1 MKLSTFGVFAVSAML
16 FALADVGAA
25 HPVRLERRDN
35 PVTKIIEYVIYGS
48 GKDQKPHE
56 AAEEGHR
63 YAAPT
68 EHHDR
73 PEPHKQK
80 SPYHGSAS
88 DAERQ
93 VLCLVNKERR
103 RHSLHPLALHPAMTR
118 AAYEHS
124 EYQSRVKSM
133 THNDPQNGQLGSR
146 LQRNGFSFAS
156 ASENIAE
163 APGVSP
169 KEVFDMWINDPPHYE
184 NIVDPNARF
193 MGLACVDGFWTQ
205 DFGSDADAR
214 GEEPQYEAHEYC

>member
-1 MKLSTFGVFAVSAML
+1 MKLSAFGVVAASAVL
-16 FALADVGAA
+16 FALVDVGAA

-35 PVTKIIEYVIYGS
+35 PVTKVIEYVIYGN
-48 GKDQKPHE
+48 KDQKPHE
-56 AAEEGHR
+56 VEEGHG
-63 YAAPT
+63 YATPAA
-68 EHHDR
+68 HHDR
-73 PEPHKQK
+73 PAA
-80 SPYHGSAS
+80 YHGSAS
-88 DAERQ
+88 ESERQ

-103 RHSLHPLALHPAMTR
+103 RHGLRPLALHPAMTR

-124 EYQSRVKSM
+124 EYQSRVRSM
-133 THNDPQNGQLGSR
+133 THSDPQNGQLGSR

-184 NIVDPNARF
+184 NIVDPNARY

-205 DFGSDADAR
+205 DFGSAADSH
-214 GEEPQYEAHEYC
+214 GEEPQYETHEYC

>member
-1 MKLSTFGVFAVSAML
+1 MKLSTFGVFAASAML
-16 FALADVGAA
+16 FALADVGVA

-35 PVTKIIEYVIYGS
+35 PVTRIIEYVIYGGS
-48 GKDQKPHE
+48 KDQKPHE
-56 AAEEGHR
+56 VAEEHR
-63 YAAPT
+63 YTAPT

-73 PEPHKQK
+73 PEPHKQQ
-80 SPYHGSAS
+80 SSYHGSPS
-88 DAERQ
+88 EAERQ

-124 EYQSRVKSM
+124 EYQSRVRSM

-205 DFGSDADAR
+205 DFGSAADAH
-214 GEEPQYEAHEYC
+214 GEEPQYETHEYC

>member
-1 MKLSTFGVFAVSAML
+1 MKLSTFGVFATSAML

-35 PVTKIIEYVIYGS
+35 PVTRIIEYVIYG

-56 AAEEGHR
+56 VAEEHQ
-63 YAAPT
+63 YSAPT
-68 EHHDR
+68 EHHGQ
-73 PEPHKQK
+73 PHKQ
-80 SPYHGSAS
+80 SYHGSPS
-88 DAERQ
+88 EAERQ

-103 RHSLHPLALHPAMTR
+103 RHNLRPLALHPAMTR

-124 EYQSRVKSM
+124 EYQSRVRSM

-184 NIVDPNARF
+184 NIIDPNARY

-205 DFGSDADAR
+205 DFGSASDAH